1 MKEEIEKECRKQ
13 IEQLIAADLLVPSK
27 SEWSAAPVFIKKK
40 EGSWRMAIDYRMVN
54 KQLVDDS
61 YPMPLLWEIL
71 RFAALSPESRKYT
84 AFVTPMGTYEWTV
97 LPFGLKTAPS
107 EFQRVIDHT
116 IRPSAHA

>member
-1 MKEEIEKECRKQ
+1 
-13 IEQLIAADLLVPSK
+13 
-27 SEWSAAPVFIKKK
+27 
-40 EGSWRMAIDYRMVN
+40 MAIDYRMVN

-116 IRPSAHA
+116 IRPLGRVVRAREDLTHRMPKGWVETGEGREDCSSTREG